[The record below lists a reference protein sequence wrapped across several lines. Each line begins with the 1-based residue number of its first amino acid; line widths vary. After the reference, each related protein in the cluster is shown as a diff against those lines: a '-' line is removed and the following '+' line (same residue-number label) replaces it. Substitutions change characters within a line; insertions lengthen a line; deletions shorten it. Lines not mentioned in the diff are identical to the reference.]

1 VKGILGL
8 VVAAVVAVIA
18 ATIWV
23 GARTFEGTVVA
34 DPYDTAVRFDQ
45 ARHHAASLGWTM
57 ALEAGGL
64 RVGAPPV
71 RFAVAD
77 RAGAP
82 LAGAEARVRLSRP
95 GTAWQDRTA
104 AARDEGGG
112 RFAADLSFPE
122 PGLWDVEVVVT
133 RAGERLSFER
143 RVQVER

>member
-1 VKGILGL
+1 VRWILGL
-8 VVAAVVAVIA
+8 VVAAVAAVIV

-34 DPYDTAVRFDQ
+34 DPYDAAVKFDQ

-57 ALEAGGL
+57 SLDAGAL
-64 RVGAPPV
+64 RVATPPL
-71 RFAVAD
+71 RFGVAD
-77 RAGAP
+77 RTGAP
-82 LAGAEARVRLSRP
+82 LAGAGARVRVSRP

-104 AARDEGGG
+104 TARDEGGG

-133 RAGERLSFER
+133 RGSDRLSFER
-143 RVQVER
+143 RVQVGR